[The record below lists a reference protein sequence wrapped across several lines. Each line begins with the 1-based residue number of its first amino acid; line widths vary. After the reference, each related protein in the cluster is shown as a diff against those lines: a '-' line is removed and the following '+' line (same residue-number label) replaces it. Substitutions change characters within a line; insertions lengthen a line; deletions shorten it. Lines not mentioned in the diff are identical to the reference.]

1 MEIAVTHA
9 GRNEEP
15 STWTVAFQGEA
26 GAFSEEALTLLL
38 EGRARGLPCREF
50 ADVGRAVESGAAP
63 LGLLPVENS
72 LAGSVLGSY
81 DVLLRSELEVI
92 GEVVL
97 PIRHMLMGLPG
108 CTVEGLEE
116 IRSHPVALAQCT
128 RFLGAHPGIRAVAVH
143 DTAGAAREV
152 SQGGR
157 PEVAAIAPEN
167 AADRYGL
174 TILARD
180 LQDRD
185 DNQTRFFLVA
195 PPARGETAGR
205 PALPPGPASVAL
217 VVETGNRP
225 GALVDVLL
233 PFARRGINLSKLESR
248 PGEVPWTY
256 RFFLELSADL
266 DDGGVQEA
274 VAEVEARAR
283 TLRVLGCFPG
293 AARPGS
299 AGEPDAESRLSD
311 PG

>member
-1 MEIAVTHA
+1 M
-9 GRNEEP
+9 GDEEQARDEHR
-15 STWTVAFQGEA
+15 SWTVAFQGEP

-38 EGRARGLPCREF
+38 AGRGTGLPCRDF
-50 ADVGRAVESGAAP
+50 MDVGRAVESGAAH

-108 CTVEGLEE
+108 ATLEGLEE
-116 IRSHPVALAQCT
+116 IRSHPVALAQCVQ
-128 RFLGAHPGIRAVAVH
+128 FLRSHPGIRAVAAH

-152 SQGGR
+152 ADGGR
-157 PEVAAIAPEN
+157 IGVAAIAPEK
-167 AADRYGL
+167 AAARYGL
-174 TILARD
+174 AILSRD

-195 PPARGETAGR
+195 PPAEEGGAPR
-205 PALPPGPASVAL
+205 PPLPDGPPSVAL

-225 GALVDVLL
+225 GSLVDALL

-266 DDGGVQEA
+266 VDPGVQEA
-274 VAEVEARAR
+274 IAEVEARAR
-283 TLRVLGCFPG
+283 TLRILGCFPG
-293 AARPGS
+293 ASRPRG
-299 AGEPDAESRLSD
+299 AELEEPGA
-311 PG
+311 

>member
-1 MEIAVTHA
+1 MGDGEHPHDEDRI
-9 GRNEEP
+9 
-15 STWTVAFQGEA
+15 WTVAFQGEP

-38 EGRARGLPCREF
+38 AGRAEGLPCRDF
-50 ADVGRAVESGAAP
+50 MDVGRAVESGEAQ

-108 CTVEGLEE
+108 STLQGLEE
-116 IRSHPVALAQCT
+116 IRSHPVALAQCVH
-128 RFLGAHPGIRAVAVH
+128 FLRSHPAIRAVAAH

-152 SQGGR
+152 SEGGN
-157 PEVAAIAPEN
+157 EAVAAIAPEK
-167 AADRYGL
+167 AAARYGL

-195 PPARGETAGR
+195 PPAVEGGSPR
-205 PALPPGPASVAL
+205 PVLPDGPPSVAL

-225 GALVDVLL
+225 GSLVDALL

-248 PGEVPWTY
+248 PGEEPWTY

-266 DDGGVQEA
+266 ADPGVQEA
-274 VAEVEARAR
+274 IAEVEARAR
-283 TLRVLGCFPG
+283 TLRILGCFPG
-293 AARPGS
+293 VPRPQGAS
-299 AGEPDAESRLSD
+299 PDEAGA
-311 PG
+311 

>member
-1 MEIAVTHA
+1 MTSIERQAD
-9 GRNEEP
+9 EP
-15 STWTVAFQGEA
+15 IWKVAFQGEP

-38 EGRARGLPCREF
+38 SGRGVGVPCRDF
-50 ADVGRAVESGAAP
+50 SDVGRAVESGMAH

-81 DVLLRSELEVI
+81 DVLLRSPLEVI

-97 PIRHMLMGLPG
+97 PIRHMLMGLAG
-108 CTVEGLEE
+108 STVQGLEE

-128 RFLGAHPGIRAVAVH
+128 RFLGSHPGIRAVAAH

-152 SQGGR
+152 SDGGN
-157 PEVAAIAPEN
+157 PAVAAIAPEK
-167 AADRYGL
+167 AAGRYGL
-174 TILARD
+174 TVLARD

-195 PPARGETAGR
+195 PPATPGGEPR
-205 PALPPGPASVAL
+205 PVLPGGPASVAL

-225 GALVDVLL
+225 GALVDALL

-248 PGEVPWTY
+248 PGDVPWTY

-266 DDGGVQEA
+266 EDAAVGEA
-274 VAEVEARAR
+274 IAEVESRAR
-283 TLRVLGCFPG
+283 TLRILGCFPG
-293 AARPGS
+293 APRPGS
-299 AGEPDAESRLSD
+299 GGGAD
-311 PG
+311 PGSHPPGDA

>member
-1 MEIAVTHA
+1 MGDGEHVHN
-9 GRNEEP
+9 GHR
-15 STWTVAFQGEA
+15 SWTVAFQGEP

-38 EGRARGLPCREF
+38 AGRATGIPCRDF
-50 ADVGRAVESGAAP
+50 MDVGRAVESGAAH

-81 DVLLRSELEVI
+81 DVLLRSRLEVI

-108 CTVEGLEE
+108 ASLQGLEE
-116 IRSHPVALAQCT
+116 IRSHPVALAQCV
-128 RFLGAHPGIRAVAVH
+128 RFLRSHPGIRGVAAH

-152 SQGGR
+152 SEGGR
-157 PEVAAIAPEN
+157 MAVAAIAPEK
-167 AADRYGL
+167 AAARYGL

-195 PPARGETAGR
+195 PPAEEGGVTR
-205 PALPPGPASVAL
+205 PPLPHGPPAVAL

-225 GALVDVLL
+225 GSLVDALL

-256 RFFLELSADL
+256 RFFLELSADMA
-266 DDGGVQEA
+266 DPGVQEA

-283 TLRVLGCFPG
+283 TLRILGCFPG
-293 AARPGS
+293 ASRPRG
-299 AGEPDAESRLSD
+299 ADPDEPGA
-311 PG
+311 

>member
-1 MEIAVTHA
+1 MGDGEHA
-9 GRNEEP
+9 LDEQQ
-15 STWTVAFQGEA
+15 SWTVAFQGEP
-26 GAFSEEALTLLL
+26 GAFSEEALNLLL
-38 EGRARGLPCREF
+38 MGRATGLPCRDF
-50 ADVGRAVESGAAP
+50 MDVGRAVESGAAH

-108 CTVEGLEE
+108 ATLEGLEE
-116 IRSHPVALAQCT
+116 IRSHPVALAQCVH
-128 RFLGAHPGIRAVAVH
+128 FLRSHPGIRAVAAH

-152 SQGGR
+152 SDGGR
-157 PEVAAIAPEN
+157 PGVAAIAPEK
-167 AADRYGL
+167 AAARYGL

-195 PPARGETAGR
+195 PPSMDGR
-205 PALPPGPASVAL
+205 PTRPAIPDGPSSVAL
-217 VVETGNRP
+217 VVETGNHP
-225 GALVDVLL
+225 GSLVDALL

-266 DDGGVQEA
+266 ADPGVQEA
-274 VAEVEARAR
+274 VTEVEARAR
-283 TLRVLGCFPG
+283 TLRILGCFPG
-293 AARPGS
+293 ASRPRG
-299 AGEPDAESRLSD
+299 AEMEEPGA
-311 PG
+311 

>member
-1 MEIAVTHA
+1 M
-9 GRNEEP
+9 
-15 STWTVAFQGEA
+15 
-26 GAFSEEALTLLL
+26 
-38 EGRARGLPCREF
+38 
-50 ADVGRAVESGAAP
+50 DVGRAVESGTAQM
-63 LGLLPVENS
+63 GLLPVENS

-108 CTVEGLEE
+108 STIQGLEE
-116 IRSHPVALAQCT
+116 IRSHPVALAQCVH
-128 RFLGAHPGIRAVAVH
+128 FLRSHPGIRAVAAH

-152 SQGGR
+152 SEGGT
-157 PEVAAIAPEN
+157 EAVAAIAPEK
-167 AADRYGL
+167 AAARYGL
-174 TILARD
+174 TVLARD

-195 PPARGETAGR
+195 PPAVEGGSPR
-205 PALPPGPASVAL
+205 PVLPDGPPSVAL

-225 GALVDVLL
+225 GSLVDALL

-248 PGEVPWTY
+248 PGEEPWTY

-266 DDGGVQEA
+266 ADPGVQEA

-283 TLRVLGCFPG
+283 TLRILGCFPG
-293 AARPGS
+293 VPRPQGAS
-299 AGEPDAESRLSD
+299 PDEAGA
-311 PG
+311 

>member
-1 MEIAVTHA
+1 MGEAAERVDGHPE
-9 GRNEEP
+9 RP
-15 STWTVAFQGEA
+15 WTVAFQGEP

-38 EGRARGLPCREF
+38 SGRAVGVPCRDF
-50 ADVGRAVESGAAP
+50 MDVGRAVEGGAAE

-72 LAGSVLGSY
+72 LAGSVLPSY
-81 DVLLRSELEVI
+81 DVLLRSRLEVI

-108 CTVEGLEE
+108 STVEGLEE
-116 IRSHPVALAQCT
+116 IRSHPVALAQCVA
-128 RFLGAHPGIRAVAVH
+128 FLGAHPGIRAVAAH

-152 SQGGR
+152 AEGGR
-157 PEVAAIAPEN
+157 AEVAAIGPEK
-167 AADRYGL
+167 AAARYGL

-195 PPARGETAGR
+195 PPAPAGGGHR
-205 PALPPGPASVAL
+205 PSLPPGPAAVAL

-225 GALVDVLL
+225 GALVDALL

-248 PGEVPWTY
+248 PGEAPWTY

-266 DDGGVQEA
+266 ADPGVQEA
-274 VAEVEARAR
+274 VAEVEGRAR
-283 TLRVLGCFPG
+283 TLRILGSFPG
-293 AARPGS
+293 APRRHGMGP
-299 AGEPDAESRLSD
+299 SD
-311 PG
+311 TGA